1 MKSAWAKVVV
11 FLFVVMVLAITPAKA
26 QITSGTVSG
35 TVVDET
41 GAVIPGATIRLIN
54 EETGVTREQES
65 GGSGSFVFNRVAP
78 GIYTVTVSMQGFRTF
93 EVTGLGVRIGKVTS
107 LRSISMEVGPSVE
120 VVTITDTA
128 APLMQAESAQIT
140 ASYTSEIV
148 SETMLGVFGIDALA
162 FLAPGVQPGFGN
174 INTNTG
180 SGSSG
185 FGPQTGG
192 NGAIGAN
199 GMRARFTN
207 FTIDGQDNNDVT
219 VSGPGFFV
227 DMFDT
232 VEEFQV
238 TTNQFNAD
246 QGRNL
251 GASINIIT
259 KSGTNQHHGSIYW
272 FHENA
277 ELFNAVDSDPGIAG
291 EIKPDKFIEN
301 FFGFTWGGPIVSDK
315 LFGFGAWQRIKD
327 DFSQTDDPG
336 PFLDPAVIPAAG
348 IDGAAQVAALGT
360 NTATLIAG
368 LGMNIPFGNPTC
380 QVGRLFGAN
389 DDLGADG
396 AVPQGPGIFTDPTG
410 TFAFFDHFVFSGGFQ
425 VASALSVPWC
435 SVLRT
440 PGGAFLEDQFMM
452 KMDWV
457 GEKNTAG
464 GKYMWQDNTVGPFD
478 LLFNGTGAVNVPARS
493 QFVNMYHTIQLSPRM
508 LNEFRFS
515 YQRLG
520 VAFEGDPNSSFA
532 PTPTSF
538 PRSRI
543 FENIGFI
550 IPIGPWNFYGQLSV
564 IPQDRI

>member
-26 QITSGTVSG
+26 QMTSGTVSG

-65 GGSGSFVFNRVAP
+65 GGAGSFVFDRVAP

-93 EVTGLGVRIGKVTS
+93 EVTELSVRIGKVTS
-107 LRSISMEVGPSVE
+107 LRSVRMEVGPSVE
-120 VVTITDTA
+120 VVTVTDTA

-291 EIKPDKFIEN
+291 ETKPDKFIEN
-301 FFGFTWGGPIVSDK
+301 FVGFTWGGPIVTDK
-315 LFGFGAWQRIKD
+315 LFGFGAWQRVKQ
-327 DFSQTDDPG
+327 DFSQFDDPG
-336 PFLDPAVIPAAG
+336 PFALDPATPAARG
-348 IDGAAQVAALGT
+348 LIAGLGT
-360 NTATLIAG
+360 NTADIVANKSG
-368 LGMNIPFGNPTC
+368 FASDFGSPVC
-380 QVGRLFGAN
+380 QPGRL
-389 DDLGADG
+389 LGAEGSLG
-396 AVPQGPGIFTDPTG
+396 ALGVQSVDSTG
-410 TFAFFDHFVFSGGFQ
+410 TFAFVDHYVLGGGGI
-425 VASALSVPWC
+425 VSSALNVPWC
-435 SVLRT
+435 SILRT
-440 PGGAFLEDQFMM
+440 PGGNFLQDEFMT
-452 KMDWV
+452 KLDWV

-464 GKYMWQDNTVGPFD
+464 GKYMWQDSTVGPFD
-478 LLFNGTGAVNVPARS
+478 LLF
-493 QFVNMYHTIQLSPRM
+493 
-508 LNEFRFS
+508 
-515 YQRLG
+515 
-520 VAFEGDPNSSFA
+520 
-532 PTPTSF
+532 
-538 PRSRI
+538 
-543 FENIGFI
+543 
-550 IPIGPWNFYGQLSV
+550 
-564 IPQDRI
+564 